1 MENLPGITQAKINL
15 FKSLFRGRIDIY
27 AKLWKN
33 PINSKSGYAPVFT
46 LNSGFALNDSVIKQH
61 LIGKETIGIYP
72 LLHNNTV
79 YFLAIDFDRENWLKE
94 SLSLIEAA
102 NKYSLPCYLE
112 RSKSGNGSHVWLF
125 FETEIPAW
133 EARQL
138 GKYLLSKAL
147 STSHKA
153 FDRLFPSQDEHS
165 GKGYGNLIALPLQ
178 GEYLNHGNSS
188 FIDLNGSAYED
199 QWAYLNSLVKISAS
213 DIDKILNSVEII
225 QPKPRTRTDTPVGE
239 INDDEEDTFIKTTPS
254 PHAKLILS
262 SQIYVPSA
270 FLPDKLYKFLKSR
283 LNFPNPQF
291 YELQRRGYSTWNTH
305 KFLKNIEVIDS
316 GILVPAG
323 ILDEIQNFAA
333 ENNLKLEID
342 DQQVTIKPSSF
353 KTTLELNP
361 EQLRVARELLR
372 LNRVIL
378 EAKPGFGKTLVALYC
393 VSRRKQSTLIVV
405 HTRSLLH
412 QWQKQ
417 LQTWFSLEKGE
428 LGMIGENKWK
438 LGKKV
443 TVASYY
449 TLAKRGLDDI
459 KDKFGFVVVDECHHV
474 PANTFTQVLK
484 NLPAKY
490 VLGLTATAYRKDK
503 LERLMNFYIGPVI
516 QSKIKTRTIVE
527 ENTENK
533 VTTHLI
539 TRKTNFTPK
548 EKGSD
553 FNEISLEL
561 VEDDE
566 RNQLVIDDVVEAVQS
581 GSKCLVLTER
591 VDHCKTL
598 LELMRK
604 NLKGIH
610 AATFTGRATKKSR
623 ENLFKRIRQD
633 RFQVLIA
640 TGKVVG
646 EGFDWPELTHLFLV
660 FPFSW
665 KGKLIQYIGRVQRQ
679 AENKQA
685 AYVYDYVDFEV
696 QMLRIM
702 YFKRL
707 RTYRSLNL
715 VKEKTISAVKNK
727 VSENQLALI

>member
-1 MENLPGITQAKINL
+1 MENLLGITQAKINL

-61 LIGKETIGIYP
+61 LVGKETIGIYP

-79 YFLAIDFDRENWLKE
+79 YFLAIDFDKENWLKE

-133 EARQL
+133 KARQL
-138 GKYLLSKAL
+138 GKYLLSKVL

-484 NLPAKY
+484 SLPAKY
-490 VLGLTATAYRKDK
+490 VLGLTATAYSKDK

-566 RNQLVIDDVVEAVQS
+566 CNQLVIDDVVEAVQS

>member
-1 MENLPGITQAKINL
+1 MENLLGITQAKINL

-133 EARQL
+133 KARQL
-138 GKYLLSKAL
+138 GKYLLSKVL

-484 NLPAKY
+484 SLPAKY
-490 VLGLTATAYRKDK
+490 VLGLTATAYSKDK

-566 RNQLVIDDVVEAVQS
+566 CNQLVIDDVVEAVQS

-679 AENKQA
+679 AEDKQA

-707 RTYRSLNL
+707 RAYRSLNL

>member
-1 MENLPGITQAKINL
+1 MENLLGITQAKINL

-133 EARQL
+133 KARQL
-138 GKYLLSKAL
+138 GKYLLSKVL

-361 EQLRVARELLR
+361 EQLRVARGLLR

-484 NLPAKY
+484 SLPAKY
-490 VLGLTATAYRKDK
+490 VLGLTATAYSKDK

-566 RNQLVIDDVVEAVQS
+566 CNQLVIDDVVEAVQS

-679 AENKQA
+679 AEDKQA

-707 RTYRSLNL
+707 RAYRSLNL

>member
-1 MENLPGITQAKINL
+1 MENLLGITQAKINL

-133 EARQL
+133 KARQL
-138 GKYLLSKAL
+138 GKYLLSKVL

-393 VSRRKQSTLIVV
+393 VSRRKQPTLIVV

-484 NLPAKY
+484 SLPAKY
-490 VLGLTATAYRKDK
+490 VLGLTATAYSKDK

-566 RNQLVIDDVVEAVQS
+566 CNQLVIDDVVEAVQS

-679 AENKQA
+679 AEDKQA

-707 RTYRSLNL
+707 RAYRSLNL

>member
-133 EARQL
+133 KARQL

-484 NLPAKY
+484 SLPAKY
-490 VLGLTATAYRKDK
+490 VLGLTATAYSKDK

-566 RNQLVIDDVVEAVQS
+566 CNQLVIDDVVEAVQS

-679 AENKQA
+679 AEDKQA

-707 RTYRSLNL
+707 RAYRSLNL

>member
-1 MENLPGITQAKINL
+1 MENLLGITQAKINL

-133 EARQL
+133 KARQL
-138 GKYLLSKAL
+138 GKYLLSKVL

-178 GEYLNHGNSS
+178 GEYLKHSNSS
-188 FIDLNGSAYED
+188 FIDLDGNPYKD
-199 QWAYLNSLVKISAS
+199 QWEYLNSLVKISAS

-459 KDKFGFVVVDECHHV
+459 KDKLGFVVVDECHHV

-484 NLPAKY
+484 SLPAKY
-490 VLGLTATAYRKDK
+490 VLGLTATAYSKDK

-566 RNQLVIDDVVEAVQS
+566 CNQLVIDDVVEAVQS

-679 AENKQA
+679 AEDKQA

-707 RTYRSLNL
+707 RAYRSLNL